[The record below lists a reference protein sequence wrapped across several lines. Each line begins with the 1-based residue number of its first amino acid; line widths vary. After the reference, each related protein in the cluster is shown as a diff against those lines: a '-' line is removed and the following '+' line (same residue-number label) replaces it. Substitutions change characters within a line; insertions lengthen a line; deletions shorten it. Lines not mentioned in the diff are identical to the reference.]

1 MYMYGHME
9 AYFAYFALEFEF
21 EFEFELRLRIR
32 THGSRP
38 LGISLITDKQYDD
51 SVAFSS
57 DATSLRTLP
66 IHV

>member
-9 AYFAYFALEFEF
+9 AHFALELEF
-21 EFEFELRLRIR
+21 ELELRLRIR